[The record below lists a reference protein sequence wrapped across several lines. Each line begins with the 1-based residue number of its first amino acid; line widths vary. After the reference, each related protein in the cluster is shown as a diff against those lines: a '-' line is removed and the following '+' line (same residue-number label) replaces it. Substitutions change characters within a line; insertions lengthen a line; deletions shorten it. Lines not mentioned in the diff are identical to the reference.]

1 MGPADTERIRVR
13 YQMESGGSTDF
24 LSSSATI
31 ILTARSMLPRQ
42 EVRRLFLKVPEK
54 RHADIDI

>member
-42 EVRRLFLKVPEK
+42 EVRRFLKVPEK